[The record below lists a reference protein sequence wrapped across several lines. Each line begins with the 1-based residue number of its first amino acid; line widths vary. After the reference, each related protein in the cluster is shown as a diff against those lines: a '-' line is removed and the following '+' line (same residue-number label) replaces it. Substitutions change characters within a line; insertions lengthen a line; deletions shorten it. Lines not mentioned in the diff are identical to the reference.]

1 MNYLILKQNHKH
13 MTIRDQFQDG
23 VKLRPHRLET
33 VSKAAV
39 IKDNQIIAV
48 YDLNLTNLSYNAVSG
63 RIDIN
68 SLLAEQDLHSDLIN
82 QHVIYETSSPA
93 TIKDPNALLT

>member
-1 MNYLILKQNHKH
+1 

-63 RIDIN
+63 RISIN
-68 SLLAEQDLHSDLIN
+68 SLLADQDLHSDLIN
-82 QHVIYETSSPA
+82 KHVIYDTFVPA
-93 TIKDPNALLT
+93 TIKDLNALLT

>member
-13 MTIRDQFQDG
+13 MTIRDQFRDG

-39 IKDNQIIAV
+39 VKDNQIIAV
-48 YDLNLTNLSYNAVSG
+48 YNLNTSNLSYNAISG

-68 SLLAEQDLHSDLIN
+68 SLLSTQDLHSDLIN
-82 QHVIYETSSPA
+82 KHVIYETSSPA
-93 TIKDPNALLT
+93 TIKDPNTLLT